1 MTEITEWE
9 VKKTRRGNRVETGM
23 SNYEKRWID
32 DKEQLDEQLKKRWIN
47 VWIDG

>member
-23 SNYEKRWID
+23 SSYEKRWID
-32 DKEQLDEQLKKRWIN
+32 DRTAGRTAKKTM
-47 VWIDG
+47 DKCMD